1 NFAAG
6 TQCKLD
12 TSSSIAREPVLC
24 ASHIMSTRKFEQ
36 LSASSKTRTR
46 FQVAMGGNVF
56 SPSSPLG
63 GVCTS
68 TDCPGRGAGLTD
80 APPAAQATHPAMTMH
95 PISLRTGSR
104 ISPPRSV
111 RVRQRHAYL
120 DATLVTGLDE

>member
-1 NFAAG
+1 M
-6 TQCKLD
+6 
-12 TSSSIAREPVLC
+12 ARDAVLC

-68 TDCPGRGAGLTD
+68 IHCPGRGAWFTG
-80 APPAAQATHPAMTMH
+80 ARPVAQATHPAIARNAKNMQARSS
-95 PISLRTGSR
+95 IIVVSAAE
-104 ISPPRSV
+104 PPQYEYEIV
-111 RVRQRHAYL
+111 IP
-120 DATLVTGLDE
+120 TLIPR